1 MLLEQ
6 FSNKSLY
13 DAHFEDEDDDWEI
26 DEDLAEGD

>member
-13 DAHFEDEDDDWEI
+13 DDEYFEEDESN
-26 DEDLAEGD
+26 GDQDVGDSHP